1 MKKILLFLMICGMIL
16 LQANNINKH
25 EKVKTT
31 EKLGHFVPLNLRF
44 TDEHGVTKSLKEF
57 TNGKPTVI
65 SVNYFHCPGI
75 CGPQIDSLTKSLG
88 QLKMKEGK
96 EYNALTI
103 SFVTTDTPK
112 DALFFKKNHT
122 QLIHKKDFNAD
133 AWHFLVTDNNQT
145 MNTLLKSLGYEYK
158 KIVNKQGFTD
168 YIHPTDLAIIS
179 PKGKITRYLE
189 GIQYLPFDLQMALM
203 EAGKGTVRPTIT
215 RALAFCYS
223 FDPQSSKYTVAYKK
237 IFGVVASIFL
247 VMIFLYFLITGM
259 KQRKQRNKE
268 KEIR

>member
-1 MKKILLFLMICGMIL
+1 MKKFLLIMLILGAIF
-16 LQANNINKH
+16 LQADTASKNGKIG
-25 EKVKTT
+25 TY
-31 EKLGHFVPLNLRF
+31 EKLGHFVPLDLSF

-57 TNGKPTVI
+57 VNGKPTVI

-103 SFVTTDTPK
+103 SFVTKDTPK
-112 DALFFKKNHT
+112 DALLFKKNHT
-122 QLIHKKDFNAD
+122 QLIHKKDFDAN

-145 MNTLLKSLGYEYK
+145 MNALLKSLGYEYK

-203 EAGKGTVRPTIT
+203 EAGEGTVRPTIT

-223 FDPQSSKYTVAYKK
+223 FDPQSSKYAVAYKK
-237 IFGVVASIFL
+237 IFGVIMSIFL
-247 VMIFLYFLITGM
+247 VIIFLYFLITGK
-259 KQRKQRNKE
+259 KQK

>member
-1 MKKILLFLMICGMIL
+1 MKKFLLIMLIFGAIF
-16 LQANNINKH
+16 LQAGTAAKNG
-25 EKVKTT
+25 KVGTY

-44 TDEHGVTKSLKEF
+44 TDEHEVTKSLKEF
-57 TNGKPTVI
+57 VNGKPTVI

-88 QLKMKEGK
+88 NLKMEEGK

-103 SFVTTDTPK
+103 SFVTTDTTK
-112 DALFFKKNHT
+112 DAMVFKKNHT
-122 QLIHKKDFNAD
+122 RVLKKNFNAN

-145 MNTLLKSLGYEYK
+145 MHTFLESLGYEYK

-189 GIQYLPFDLQMALM
+189 GIQYLPFDLQMALI

-223 FDPQSSKYTVAYKK
+223 FDPQSSKYVVAYKK
-237 IFGVVASIFL
+237 IFGVIVSIFL

-259 KQRKQRNKE
+259 KQRKGDKVDE
-268 KEIR
+268 

>member
-1 MKKILLFLMICGMIL
+1 MKKFLLIMLIFGTIY
-16 LQANNINKH
+16 LQADTAAKN
-25 EKVKTT
+25 EKIGTY
-31 EKLGHFVPLNLRF
+31 EKLGHFVPLDLRF
-44 TDEHGVTKSLKEF
+44 TDEHGVAKSLKEF
-57 TNGKPTVI
+57 VNGKPTVI

-88 QLKMKEGK
+88 NLKMKEGK

-112 DALFFKKNHT
+112 DALVFKKNHT
-122 QLIHKKDFNAD
+122 KLIHKKDFNAD

-145 MNTLLKSLGYEYK
+145 MHTFLESLGYEYK

-189 GIQYLPFDLQMALM
+189 GIQYLPFDLQMALI

-223 FDPQSSKYTVAYKK
+223 FDPQSSKYVVAYKK
-237 IFGVVASIFL
+237 IFGVIVSIFL

-259 KQRKQRNKE
+259 KQRKGDKVDE
-268 KEIR
+268 

>member
-1 MKKILLFLMICGMIL
+1 MKKVLLVVLIFGTIF
-16 LQANNINKH
+16 LQADTPNKNG
-25 EKVKTT
+25 KVGTY
-31 EKLGHFVPLNLRF
+31 EKLGHFVPLDLRF

-57 TNGKPTVI
+57 VDGKPTVI

-88 QLKMKEGK
+88 NLKLKEGK

-112 DALFFKKNHT
+112 DAMVFKKNHT
-122 QLIHKKDFNAD
+122 QVIKKSFDAD

-145 MNTLLKSLGYEYK
+145 MHTFLESLGYEYK
-158 KIVNKQGFTD
+158 KIVNKQGFID

-189 GIQYLPFDLQMALM
+189 GIQYLPFDLQMALT
-203 EAGKGTVRPTIT
+203 EAGAGTVRPTIT

-223 FDPQSSKYTVAYKK
+223 FDPQSSKYVVQYKK
-237 IFGVVASIFL
+237 IFGLVVSIFL
-247 VMIFLYFLITGM
+247 IIIFLYFFITG
-259 KQRKQRNKE
+259 KKHRKGDKVDE
-268 KEIR
+268 